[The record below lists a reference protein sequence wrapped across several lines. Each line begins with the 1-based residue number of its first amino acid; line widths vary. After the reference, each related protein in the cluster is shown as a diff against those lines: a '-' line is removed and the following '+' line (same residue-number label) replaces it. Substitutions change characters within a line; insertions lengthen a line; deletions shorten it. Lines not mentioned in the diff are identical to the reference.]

1 MRIVVQKFGG
11 TSVVTPAARRNVTAR
26 IREALAEGL
35 HVVAVVSA
43 MGRAGDPY
51 ATDTLLGLLGDD
63 GGAEADPRERDLLAA
78 CGEIIACVVLA
89 HTLRAEGV
97 PAAALTGRE
106 AGIITDDIRR
116 RAGPSPARAGPLV
129 GGAVVADSRRD
140 RRRPLTTP
148 CGSDTTPPCWSG
160 LGAERIEFSRT
171 CRGCSPRI
179 RAWCRTRCC

>member
-1 MRIVVQKFGG
+1 RDRSPRSRRPPPRAARLRPGAPRGPTAGRASPALLLAAGGRGASQRGRSPAGGGAVRIVVQKFGG

-78 CGEIIACVVLA
+78 C
-89 HTLRAEGV
+89 
-97 PAAALTGRE
+97 
-106 AGIITDDIRR
+106 
-116 RAGPSPARAGPLV
+116 
-129 GGAVVADSRRD
+129 
-140 RRRPLTTP
+140 
-148 CGSDTTPPCWSG
+148 
-160 LGAERIEFSRT
+160 
-171 CRGCSPRI
+171 
-179 RAWCRTRCC
+179 